1 MASSPL
7 VGDVKNVGNLNSIK
21 INKFQW
27 VKRHTNKFEMRRL
40 FLLNSHESYKNGKWM
55 KIPEKAKKKKLN
67 QVGMMLLF
75 LLHQLPTKR
84 SWHRQQ
90 LTHEKWKKPT
100 KWRRIEAKLL
110 LLFSL
115 ISILLLFLLLFPLSL
130 PSLSSILNTQEK
142 LTLLA
147 FD

>member
-55 KIPEKAKKKKLN
+55 KIPEKAKEKKLN

-90 LTHEKWKKPT
+90 LTHEKRKKNPRNEEEL
-100 KWRRIEAKLL
+100 KRNCYYY
-110 LLFSL
+110 F
-115 ISILLLFLLLFPLSL
+115 
-130 PSLSSILNTQEK
+130 LSSQYCCCCCCCFFHSRSQASRL
-142 LTLLA
+142 
-147 FD
+147 F